1 MSSVSPPK
9 VQPLRKTWRNMY
21 FAQRLS
27 VLCVVLL
34 ARSQTE
40 ITSFFSFFLPA
51 CLLAVLTQWLRHRQ
65 QTAAS
70 LRLPLFAIWK
80 PVTSLPQTS
89 AAALP
94 GRLLPCLFSPPRL
107 HVNDRLRLH
116 LIKIWQALS
125 IIRSIVSL
133 CFFLPPSPLITKS
146 IVNPPAWCPHPS
158 SLWTPHHTG
167 TNLSAPII
175 RQ

>member
-21 FAQRLS
+21 FAHRLS
-27 VLCVVLL
+27 VMCVVLL

-40 ITSFFSFFLPA
+40 ITSFFFFFFP
-51 CLLAVLTQWLRHRQ
+51 CLSAGCADTVAAA
-65 QTAAS
+65 QTADSCISPAS
-70 LRLPLFAIWK
+70 SICYLE
-80 PVTSLPQTS
+80 TSDFITADQCSCTPWPS
-89 AAALP
+89 PALSV
-94 GRLLPCLFSPPRL
+94 LSPRL

-146 IVNPPAWCPHPS
+146 IVNPPTWCPHPS